1 MKKWKIYL
9 PNELQF
15 VIEAAWIALADSGC
29 IQFLDEDANIVA
41 VAPKGSM
48 VYS

>member
-29 IQFLDEDANIVA
+29 VQFLDEDANIVA
-41 VAPKGSM
+41 VVPKGSM
-48 VYS
+48 VYL

>member
-15 VIEAAWIALADSGC
+15 TVEAAWIALADSGC
-29 IQFLDEDANIVA
+29 VQFLDEDANIVA

-48 VYS
+48 VYL